1 MSYRTPF
8 LWILFFILLYSEHI
22 FFLAGY
28 VPQKIPRLALEAGFG
43 SGCHGGSSGL
53 AGEYQAVL
61 HAKEWSDISIYM
73 FSLQP
78 YC

>member
-1 MSYRTPF
+1 MSDILNSAASRVHHLASLPHSMSYRTQF

-43 SGCHGGSSGL
+43 TGCHRGSSGL
-53 AGEYQAVL
+53 AGEY
-61 HAKEWSDISIYM
+61 
-73 FSLQP
+73 
-78 YC
+78 